1 MWLSLYVTVPYSS
14 SLHLSS
20 SLYILL
26 FLPTVT
32 PMSDCIWWAARL
44 HSEIFPHRQC
54 RCLGCLDPGSPPRAP
69 FLSGNIRKH
78 ILWRS
83 LKHFENFWSIWES
96 DRSKAAL
103 LLSERPSM
111 AGNPQCSS
119 SDEISISF
127 ENGINTTHLVFY
139 MSYIDID
146 APRPMLD
153 KAVPSQ
159 AAPSQADPLPAVPPP
174 LLFRL
179 VAVAPRKNSDDLLM
193 APCCKCQ
200 QWRAMIQEPAQN
212 TNVIKKGSQNPNS
225 MEVLPNASR
234 AKHLAC
240 WITVVVLSCIRV
252 AAMHRRLVCLSNIW
266 NIRGFVLIKH
276 ALSMSWR
283 LCFCALTA
291 TLTRHNHRPR
301 VQCNLM

>member
-83 LKHFENFWSIWES
+83 LKHFEDFWSIWES

-127 ENGINTTHLVFY
+127 ENGINMTHLVFY

-146 APRPMLD
+146 DIGTSVLYKSWMRHRIGNERHQDLCWTRLCHHRLRHHRLTRYRLSHHHCCSA
-153 KAVPSQ
+153 
-159 AAPSQADPLPAVPPP
+159 
-174 LLFRL
+174 LLL
-179 VAVAPRKNSDDLLM
+179 WHLEKTQM
-193 APCCKCQ
+193 AH
-200 QWRAMIQEPAQN
+200 W
-212 TNVIKKGSQNPNS
+212 S
-225 MEVLPNASR
+225 
-234 AKHLAC
+234 H
-240 WITVVVLSCIRV
+240 RV
-252 AAMHRRLVCLSNIW
+252 ASASNGAQWFKSQHRI
-266 NIRGFVLIKH
+266 
-276 ALSMSWR
+276 
-283 LCFCALTA
+283 
-291 TLTRHNHRPR
+291 
-301 VQCNLM
+301 LM